1 MEENIVLKYGYIFFR
16 ISNTIISMKEKECK
30 AEIQAFMEE
39 MMRTIEE
46 IKIKLKASKEQIDS

>member
-46 IKIKLKASKEQIDS
+46 IKIKLNASKE